1 MDHLVARPAARGA
14 RLGGALTRMERE
26 AAAPR
31 VVVVGAGWSGIAA
44 AIEASALGMAVTLV
58 DAAPQAGGRARSQ
71 AVTLGPVEAALDNG
85 QHLLIGA
92 YTEVLRL
99 RARIDAPR
107 LDLERRRLDLHGPS
121 GLRLRTPRLP
131 APLHLAV
138 ALARARGLGPGGR
151 RAALRLVAGLRLSGW
166 RVRDGETVAALMA
179 RTAQPTTLVAKLW
192 EPLCTGALNTAPEA
206 ACAAAFAAVLRDSL
220 GARRAASDLLLAR
233 APLGALLPEP
243 GIAWL
248 QSRGARIRLRLP
260 VTGVSREAGQW
271 QVQST
276 TAGPIAAEH
285 VVLAVPP
292 PNAARLLEPLAAAP
306 AATEALRATVATLR
320 DGYAFDA
327 ISTVW
332 LAWHATT
339 VPSLPAIAMLDE
351 DPARRWHGQWVF
363 DRGVH
368 APPTPGGDPALA
380 VPSGPSLRVAAVV
393 VSARGRS
400 ADLDAEALAEG
411 IAAQVA
417 AQLRLPPPVHR
428 RVITDKR
435 ATLRCVPERPRMHAD
450 SLVRADPACAGLWL
464 AGDHCWPEYPATLE
478 SAARA
483 GVAAARSAAGV
494 AVGR

>member
-1 MDHLVARPAARGA
+1 MARASAGGPGLGRALRPMEHEATAPHVA
-14 RLGGALTRMERE
+14 
-26 AAAPR
+26 
-31 VVVVGAGWSGIAA
+31 VVGAGWSGIAC
-44 AIEASALGMAVTLV
+44 AIEAATLGMAVTLV
-58 DAAPQAGGRARSQ
+58 DAAPQPGGRARSQ
-71 AVTLGPVEAALDNG
+71 TVSLGPVEAALDNG

-99 RARIDAPR
+99 RACIGASR
-107 LDLERRRLDLHGPS
+107 LDLERRRLDLQSPS
-121 GLRLRTPRLP
+121 GLRLRAPRLP
-131 APLHLAV
+131 APWHLAI
-138 ALARARGLGPGGR
+138 ALGRARGLGPGGR

-166 RVRDGETVAALMA
+166 RVPAGETVAGLMA
-179 RTAQPTTLVAKLW
+179 RTAQPPALVARLW

-248 QSRGARIRLRLP
+248 RARGSRVRLRTA
-260 VTGVSREAGQW
+260 VTAITRAAGQW
-271 QVQST
+271 RLQ
-276 TAGPIAAEH
+276 TATGPIAADH

-292 PNAARLLEPLAAAP
+292 PNAARLLEPLVAAP
-306 AATEALRATVATLR
+306 AAPEALRACVAALR
-320 DGYAFDA
+320 EGFAFDA

-339 VPSLPAIAMLDE
+339 VTALPAIAMLDE
-351 DPARRWHGQWVF
+351 DLARRWHGQWVF

-368 APPTPGGDPALA
+368 APEAAAGDPAFA
-380 VPSGPSLRVAAVV
+380 PPAGPALRVAAVV

-400 ADLDAEALAEG
+400 ADVDTSALAEG

-417 AQLRLPPPVHR
+417 AQLRLPPPVYL
-428 RVITDKR
+428 RVITDRR
-435 ATLRCVPERPRMHAD
+435 ATLRCVPERPRLHAD
-450 SLVRADPACAGLWL
+450 SLRRADPACDGLWL

-478 SAARA
+478 SAVRA
-483 GVAAARSAAGV
+483 GVAAARSTAGSRYQAA
-494 AVGR
+494 